1 MELSFLVDALKS
13 LLINYTSNNSQIDE
27 SLNDLFSSLE
37 SKNLNNE
44 IENYAEFILL
54 ASSLFEL
61 KAKRMLPQEEE
72 IEWMDEVEV
81 LKDKDLAFARLLQFK
96 AFSEIGIA
104 LASKI
109 KYNENEIKSF
119 KYYQTKN
126 LFPKPDVE
134 YEINKDKFNE
144 VAIEVFDRFKTI
156 EGFKHI
162 DKDLPDLQ
170 KAIDDLLQ
178 VVDKRLNTSFESILN
193 EVNTE
198 KEAIAF
204 FLALLE
210 AVRWGFVKASQND
223 DGIKIEKIMNY
234 KKVIT
239 AILLVSDG
247 SVNHKYFLENFNISN
262 EDLVNIFDEINDELK
277 EKDYGFYIKYD
288 GKSSDL
294 VTLSSISTELAEFKP
309 PSVLRGLST
318 PALETLSIVAY
329 EQPVTKLKVSEIR
342 GVESE
347 SSLKTLESRGLIEK
361 SGYLDV
367 PGNPHLYITTNLFLE
382 KMDISSIDDLP
393 VLGEYFSNLE
403 EE

>member
-223 DGIKIEKIMNY
+223 GGIKIEKNY
-234 KKVIT
+234 
-239 AILLVSDG
+239 
-247 SVNHKYFLENFNISN
+247 
-262 EDLVNIFDEINDELK
+262 EL
-277 EKDYGFYIKYD
+277 
-288 GKSSDL
+288 
-294 VTLSSISTELAEFKP
+294 
-309 PSVLRGLST
+309 
-318 PALETLSIVAY
+318 
-329 EQPVTKLKVSEIR
+329 
-342 GVESE
+342 
-347 SSLKTLESRGLIEK
+347 
-361 SGYLDV
+361 
-367 PGNPHLYITTNLFLE
+367 
-382 KMDISSIDDLP
+382 
-393 VLGEYFSNLE
+393 
-403 EE
+403 

>member
-13 LLINYTSNNSQIDE
+13 LLVNYTSNNLQIDE
-27 SLNDLFSSLE
+27 SLKDLLSSLE
-37 SKNLNNE
+37 KKNLNND

-72 IEWMDEVEV
+72 VEWIDEIEV

-104 LASKI
+104 FASKI
-109 KYNENEIKSF
+109 KYNENQIKSF

-134 YEINKDKFNE
+134 YEINRDKFNE
-144 VAIEVFDRFKTI
+144 VTNEVFERFKTI
-156 EGFKHI
+156 QGFKHI

-193 EVNTE
+193 NVNSE

-223 DGIKIEKIMNY
+223 EGINIEKNY
-234 KKVIT
+234 
-239 AILLVSDG
+239 
-247 SVNHKYFLENFNISN
+247 E
-262 EDLVNIFDEINDELK
+262 
-277 EKDYGFYIKYD
+277 
-288 GKSSDL
+288 
-294 VTLSSISTELAEFKP
+294 
-309 PSVLRGLST
+309 
-318 PALETLSIVAY
+318 
-329 EQPVTKLKVSEIR
+329 
-342 GVESE
+342 
-347 SSLKTLESRGLIEK
+347 
-361 SGYLDV
+361 
-367 PGNPHLYITTNLFLE
+367 
-382 KMDISSIDDLP
+382 
-393 VLGEYFSNLE
+393 
-403 EE
+403 

>member
-13 LLINYTSNNSQIDE
+13 LLINYTSNNSQINE

-134 YEINKDKFNE
+134 YEINKNKFNE

-178 VVDKRLNTSFESILN
+178 VVDKRLNISFESILN

-223 DGIKIEKIMNY
+223 DGIKIEKNY
-234 KKVIT
+234 
-239 AILLVSDG
+239 
-247 SVNHKYFLENFNISN
+247 
-262 EDLVNIFDEINDELK
+262 EL
-277 EKDYGFYIKYD
+277 
-288 GKSSDL
+288 
-294 VTLSSISTELAEFKP
+294 
-309 PSVLRGLST
+309 
-318 PALETLSIVAY
+318 
-329 EQPVTKLKVSEIR
+329 
-342 GVESE
+342 
-347 SSLKTLESRGLIEK
+347 
-361 SGYLDV
+361 
-367 PGNPHLYITTNLFLE
+367 
-382 KMDISSIDDLP
+382 
-393 VLGEYFSNLE
+393 
-403 EE
+403 

>member
-193 EVNTE
+193 DLNTE

-210 AVRWGFVKASQND
+210 AVRWGFVRASQND
-223 DGIKIEKIMNY
+223 EGIKIEKNY
-234 KKVIT
+234 
-239 AILLVSDG
+239 
-247 SVNHKYFLENFNISN
+247 
-262 EDLVNIFDEINDELK
+262 EL
-277 EKDYGFYIKYD
+277 
-288 GKSSDL
+288 
-294 VTLSSISTELAEFKP
+294 
-309 PSVLRGLST
+309 
-318 PALETLSIVAY
+318 
-329 EQPVTKLKVSEIR
+329 
-342 GVESE
+342 
-347 SSLKTLESRGLIEK
+347 
-361 SGYLDV
+361 
-367 PGNPHLYITTNLFLE
+367 
-382 KMDISSIDDLP
+382 
-393 VLGEYFSNLE
+393 
-403 EE
+403 

>member
-178 VVDKRLNTSFESILN
+178 VVDKRLNISFESILN

-223 DGIKIEKIMNY
+223 DGIKIEKNY
-234 KKVIT
+234 
-239 AILLVSDG
+239 
-247 SVNHKYFLENFNISN
+247 
-262 EDLVNIFDEINDELK
+262 EL
-277 EKDYGFYIKYD
+277 
-288 GKSSDL
+288 
-294 VTLSSISTELAEFKP
+294 
-309 PSVLRGLST
+309 
-318 PALETLSIVAY
+318 
-329 EQPVTKLKVSEIR
+329 
-342 GVESE
+342 
-347 SSLKTLESRGLIEK
+347 
-361 SGYLDV
+361 
-367 PGNPHLYITTNLFLE
+367 
-382 KMDISSIDDLP
+382 
-393 VLGEYFSNLE
+393 
-403 EE
+403 

>member
-170 KAIDDLLQ
+170 NAIDDLLQ

-223 DGIKIEKIMNY
+223 DGIKIEKNY
-234 KKVIT
+234 
-239 AILLVSDG
+239 
-247 SVNHKYFLENFNISN
+247 
-262 EDLVNIFDEINDELK
+262 EL
-277 EKDYGFYIKYD
+277 
-288 GKSSDL
+288 
-294 VTLSSISTELAEFKP
+294 
-309 PSVLRGLST
+309 
-318 PALETLSIVAY
+318 
-329 EQPVTKLKVSEIR
+329 
-342 GVESE
+342 
-347 SSLKTLESRGLIEK
+347 
-361 SGYLDV
+361 
-367 PGNPHLYITTNLFLE
+367 
-382 KMDISSIDDLP
+382 
-393 VLGEYFSNLE
+393 
-403 EE
+403 

>member
-134 YEINKDKFNE
+134 YEINKDKFND

-210 AVRWGFVKASQND
+210 AVRWGFVKASQNN
-223 DGIKIEKIMNY
+223 DGIKIEKNY
-234 KKVIT
+234 
-239 AILLVSDG
+239 
-247 SVNHKYFLENFNISN
+247 
-262 EDLVNIFDEINDELK
+262 EL
-277 EKDYGFYIKYD
+277 
-288 GKSSDL
+288 
-294 VTLSSISTELAEFKP
+294 
-309 PSVLRGLST
+309 
-318 PALETLSIVAY
+318 
-329 EQPVTKLKVSEIR
+329 
-342 GVESE
+342 
-347 SSLKTLESRGLIEK
+347 
-361 SGYLDV
+361 
-367 PGNPHLYITTNLFLE
+367 
-382 KMDISSIDDLP
+382 
-393 VLGEYFSNLE
+393 
-403 EE
+403 

>member
-193 EVNTE
+193 EVDTE

-223 DGIKIEKIMNY
+223 DGIKIEKNY
-234 KKVIT
+234 
-239 AILLVSDG
+239 
-247 SVNHKYFLENFNISN
+247 
-262 EDLVNIFDEINDELK
+262 EL
-277 EKDYGFYIKYD
+277 
-288 GKSSDL
+288 
-294 VTLSSISTELAEFKP
+294 
-309 PSVLRGLST
+309 
-318 PALETLSIVAY
+318 
-329 EQPVTKLKVSEIR
+329 
-342 GVESE
+342 
-347 SSLKTLESRGLIEK
+347 
-361 SGYLDV
+361 
-367 PGNPHLYITTNLFLE
+367 
-382 KMDISSIDDLP
+382 
-393 VLGEYFSNLE
+393 
-403 EE
+403 

>member
-1 MELSFLVDALKS
+1 MELSFLVDALNY
-13 LLINYTSNNSQIDE
+13 LLINYTSNNSQIYE
-27 SLNDLFSSLE
+27 SVNDLFSSLE

-72 IEWMDEVEV
+72 IEWMDEVEI

-134 YEINKDKFNE
+134 YEINKNKFNE
-144 VAIEVFDRFKTI
+144 FAIEVFYRFKTI

-223 DGIKIEKIMNY
+223 NGIKIEKNY
-234 KKVIT
+234 
-239 AILLVSDG
+239 
-247 SVNHKYFLENFNISN
+247 
-262 EDLVNIFDEINDELK
+262 EL
-277 EKDYGFYIKYD
+277 
-288 GKSSDL
+288 
-294 VTLSSISTELAEFKP
+294 
-309 PSVLRGLST
+309 
-318 PALETLSIVAY
+318 
-329 EQPVTKLKVSEIR
+329 
-342 GVESE
+342 
-347 SSLKTLESRGLIEK
+347 
-361 SGYLDV
+361 
-367 PGNPHLYITTNLFLE
+367 
-382 KMDISSIDDLP
+382 
-393 VLGEYFSNLE
+393 
-403 EE
+403 

>member
-193 EVNTE
+193 KVNTE

-223 DGIKIEKIMNY
+223 DGIKIEKNY
-234 KKVIT
+234 
-239 AILLVSDG
+239 
-247 SVNHKYFLENFNISN
+247 
-262 EDLVNIFDEINDELK
+262 EL
-277 EKDYGFYIKYD
+277 
-288 GKSSDL
+288 
-294 VTLSSISTELAEFKP
+294 
-309 PSVLRGLST
+309 
-318 PALETLSIVAY
+318 
-329 EQPVTKLKVSEIR
+329 
-342 GVESE
+342 
-347 SSLKTLESRGLIEK
+347 
-361 SGYLDV
+361 
-367 PGNPHLYITTNLFLE
+367 
-382 KMDISSIDDLP
+382 
-393 VLGEYFSNLE
+393 
-403 EE
+403 

>member
-72 IEWMDEVEV
+72 IEWMDEVEI

-134 YEINKDKFNE
+134 YEINKNKFNE

-170 KAIDDLLQ
+170 QAIDDLLQ

-223 DGIKIEKIMNY
+223 DGIKIEKNY
-234 KKVIT
+234 
-239 AILLVSDG
+239 
-247 SVNHKYFLENFNISN
+247 
-262 EDLVNIFDEINDELK
+262 EL
-277 EKDYGFYIKYD
+277 
-288 GKSSDL
+288 
-294 VTLSSISTELAEFKP
+294 
-309 PSVLRGLST
+309 
-318 PALETLSIVAY
+318 
-329 EQPVTKLKVSEIR
+329 
-342 GVESE
+342 
-347 SSLKTLESRGLIEK
+347 
-361 SGYLDV
+361 
-367 PGNPHLYITTNLFLE
+367 
-382 KMDISSIDDLP
+382 
-393 VLGEYFSNLE
+393 
-403 EE
+403 

>member
-210 AVRWGFVKASQND
+210 AVRWGFVKANQND
-223 DGIKIEKIMNY
+223 EGIKIEKNY
-234 KKVIT
+234 
-239 AILLVSDG
+239 
-247 SVNHKYFLENFNISN
+247 
-262 EDLVNIFDEINDELK
+262 EL
-277 EKDYGFYIKYD
+277 
-288 GKSSDL
+288 
-294 VTLSSISTELAEFKP
+294 
-309 PSVLRGLST
+309 
-318 PALETLSIVAY
+318 
-329 EQPVTKLKVSEIR
+329 
-342 GVESE
+342 
-347 SSLKTLESRGLIEK
+347 
-361 SGYLDV
+361 
-367 PGNPHLYITTNLFLE
+367 
-382 KMDISSIDDLP
+382 
-393 VLGEYFSNLE
+393 
-403 EE
+403 

>member
-13 LLINYTSNNSQIDE
+13 LLINYTSNNSQIGE

-198 KEAIAF
+198 KQAIAF

-210 AVRWGFVKASQND
+210 AVRWGFVKASQTD
-223 DGIKIEKIMNY
+223 EGIKIEKNY
-234 KKVIT
+234 
-239 AILLVSDG
+239 
-247 SVNHKYFLENFNISN
+247 
-262 EDLVNIFDEINDELK
+262 EL
-277 EKDYGFYIKYD
+277 
-288 GKSSDL
+288 
-294 VTLSSISTELAEFKP
+294 
-309 PSVLRGLST
+309 
-318 PALETLSIVAY
+318 
-329 EQPVTKLKVSEIR
+329 
-342 GVESE
+342 
-347 SSLKTLESRGLIEK
+347 
-361 SGYLDV
+361 
-367 PGNPHLYITTNLFLE
+367 
-382 KMDISSIDDLP
+382 
-393 VLGEYFSNLE
+393 
-403 EE
+403 

>member
-72 IEWMDEVEV
+72 IEWMDEVEI

-104 LASKI
+104 IASKI

-162 DKDLPDLQ
+162 DKDLPNLQ
-170 KAIDDLLQ
+170 QAIDDLLQ

-210 AVRWGFVKASQND
+210 AVRWGFVKASQNEES
-223 DGIKIEKIMNY
+223 IKIEKNY
-234 KKVIT
+234 
-239 AILLVSDG
+239 
-247 SVNHKYFLENFNISN
+247 
-262 EDLVNIFDEINDELK
+262 EL
-277 EKDYGFYIKYD
+277 
-288 GKSSDL
+288 
-294 VTLSSISTELAEFKP
+294 
-309 PSVLRGLST
+309 
-318 PALETLSIVAY
+318 
-329 EQPVTKLKVSEIR
+329 
-342 GVESE
+342 
-347 SSLKTLESRGLIEK
+347 
-361 SGYLDV
+361 
-367 PGNPHLYITTNLFLE
+367 
-382 KMDISSIDDLP
+382 
-393 VLGEYFSNLE
+393 
-403 EE
+403 

>member
-27 SLNDLFSSLE
+27 SLNDLLSSLE

-178 VVDKRLNTSFESILN
+178 VVDKRLNISFESILN
-193 EVNTE
+193 DVNSE

-210 AVRWGFVKASQND
+210 AVRWGFVKANQND
-223 DGIKIEKIMNY
+223 EGIKIEKNY
-234 KKVIT
+234 
-239 AILLVSDG
+239 
-247 SVNHKYFLENFNISN
+247 
-262 EDLVNIFDEINDELK
+262 EL
-277 EKDYGFYIKYD
+277 
-288 GKSSDL
+288 
-294 VTLSSISTELAEFKP
+294 
-309 PSVLRGLST
+309 
-318 PALETLSIVAY
+318 
-329 EQPVTKLKVSEIR
+329 
-342 GVESE
+342 
-347 SSLKTLESRGLIEK
+347 
-361 SGYLDV
+361 
-367 PGNPHLYITTNLFLE
+367 
-382 KMDISSIDDLP
+382 
-393 VLGEYFSNLE
+393 
-403 EE
+403 

>member
-13 LLINYTSNNSQIDE
+13 LLINYTSNNSQINE

-37 SKNLNNE
+37 LKNLNNE

-178 VVDKRLNTSFESILN
+178 VVDKRLNTSFESILID
-193 EVNTE
+193 VNSE

-210 AVRWGFVKASQND
+210 AVKWGFVKASQND
-223 DGIKIEKIMNY
+223 EGIKIEKNY
-234 KKVIT
+234 
-239 AILLVSDG
+239 
-247 SVNHKYFLENFNISN
+247 
-262 EDLVNIFDEINDELK
+262 EL
-277 EKDYGFYIKYD
+277 
-288 GKSSDL
+288 
-294 VTLSSISTELAEFKP
+294 
-309 PSVLRGLST
+309 
-318 PALETLSIVAY
+318 
-329 EQPVTKLKVSEIR
+329 
-342 GVESE
+342 
-347 SSLKTLESRGLIEK
+347 
-361 SGYLDV
+361 
-367 PGNPHLYITTNLFLE
+367 
-382 KMDISSIDDLP
+382 
-393 VLGEYFSNLE
+393 
-403 EE
+403 

>member
-72 IEWMDEVEV
+72 IEWMDEVEI

-134 YEINKDKFNE
+134 YEINKDKFND

-223 DGIKIEKIMNY
+223 DGIKIEKNY
-234 KKVIT
+234 
-239 AILLVSDG
+239 
-247 SVNHKYFLENFNISN
+247 
-262 EDLVNIFDEINDELK
+262 EL
-277 EKDYGFYIKYD
+277 
-288 GKSSDL
+288 
-294 VTLSSISTELAEFKP
+294 
-309 PSVLRGLST
+309 
-318 PALETLSIVAY
+318 
-329 EQPVTKLKVSEIR
+329 
-342 GVESE
+342 
-347 SSLKTLESRGLIEK
+347 
-361 SGYLDV
+361 
-367 PGNPHLYITTNLFLE
+367 
-382 KMDISSIDDLP
+382 
-393 VLGEYFSNLE
+393 
-403 EE
+403 

>member
-13 LLINYTSNNSQIDE
+13 LLVNYTSNNLQIDE
-27 SLNDLFSSLE
+27 SLKDLLSSLE
-37 SKNLNNE
+37 QKNLNND

-72 IEWMDEVEV
+72 VEWIDEIEV

-104 LASKI
+104 FASKI
-109 KYNENEIKSF
+109 KYNENQIKSF

-144 VAIEVFDRFKTI
+144 VTNEVFERFKTI
-156 EGFKHI
+156 QGFKHI

-170 KAIDDLLQ
+170 KAIDDLLL

-193 EVNTE
+193 NVNSE

-223 DGIKIEKIMNY
+223 EGINIEKNY
-234 KKVIT
+234 
-239 AILLVSDG
+239 
-247 SVNHKYFLENFNISN
+247 E
-262 EDLVNIFDEINDELK
+262 
-277 EKDYGFYIKYD
+277 
-288 GKSSDL
+288 
-294 VTLSSISTELAEFKP
+294 
-309 PSVLRGLST
+309 
-318 PALETLSIVAY
+318 
-329 EQPVTKLKVSEIR
+329 
-342 GVESE
+342 
-347 SSLKTLESRGLIEK
+347 
-361 SGYLDV
+361 
-367 PGNPHLYITTNLFLE
+367 
-382 KMDISSIDDLP
+382 
-393 VLGEYFSNLE
+393 
-403 EE
+403 

>member
-13 LLINYTSNNSQIDE
+13 LLINYTSNNLQIDE

-44 IENYAEFILL
+44 IENYAEFVLL

-72 IEWMDEVEV
+72 VDWMDEVEV

-126 LFPKPDVE
+126 LFPKPEVE
-134 YEINKDKFNE
+134 YEINKNKFNE
-144 VAIEVFDRFKTI
+144 VAIEVFERFKTI

-223 DGIKIEKIMNY
+223 DGIKIEKNY
-234 KKVIT
+234 
-239 AILLVSDG
+239 
-247 SVNHKYFLENFNISN
+247 
-262 EDLVNIFDEINDELK
+262 EL
-277 EKDYGFYIKYD
+277 
-288 GKSSDL
+288 
-294 VTLSSISTELAEFKP
+294 
-309 PSVLRGLST
+309 
-318 PALETLSIVAY
+318 
-329 EQPVTKLKVSEIR
+329 
-342 GVESE
+342 
-347 SSLKTLESRGLIEK
+347 
-361 SGYLDV
+361 
-367 PGNPHLYITTNLFLE
+367 
-382 KMDISSIDDLP
+382 
-393 VLGEYFSNLE
+393 
-403 EE
+403 

>member
-72 IEWMDEVEV
+72 IEWMDEVEI

-126 LFPKPDVE
+126 LFPKPDIE
-134 YEINKDKFNE
+134 YEINKNKFNE

-223 DGIKIEKIMNY
+223 DGIKIEKNY
-234 KKVIT
+234 
-239 AILLVSDG
+239 
-247 SVNHKYFLENFNISN
+247 
-262 EDLVNIFDEINDELK
+262 EL
-277 EKDYGFYIKYD
+277 
-288 GKSSDL
+288 
-294 VTLSSISTELAEFKP
+294 
-309 PSVLRGLST
+309 
-318 PALETLSIVAY
+318 
-329 EQPVTKLKVSEIR
+329 
-342 GVESE
+342 
-347 SSLKTLESRGLIEK
+347 
-361 SGYLDV
+361 
-367 PGNPHLYITTNLFLE
+367 
-382 KMDISSIDDLP
+382 
-393 VLGEYFSNLE
+393 
-403 EE
+403 

>member
-72 IEWMDEVEV
+72 IEWMDEVEI

-126 LFPKPDVE
+126 LFPKPDVK

-223 DGIKIEKIMNY
+223 DGIKIEKNY
-234 KKVIT
+234 
-239 AILLVSDG
+239 
-247 SVNHKYFLENFNISN
+247 
-262 EDLVNIFDEINDELK
+262 EL
-277 EKDYGFYIKYD
+277 
-288 GKSSDL
+288 
-294 VTLSSISTELAEFKP
+294 
-309 PSVLRGLST
+309 
-318 PALETLSIVAY
+318 
-329 EQPVTKLKVSEIR
+329 
-342 GVESE
+342 
-347 SSLKTLESRGLIEK
+347 
-361 SGYLDV
+361 
-367 PGNPHLYITTNLFLE
+367 
-382 KMDISSIDDLP
+382 
-393 VLGEYFSNLE
+393 
-403 EE
+403 

>member
-37 SKNLNNE
+37 SKNINNE

-193 EVNTE
+193 EVNNE
-198 KEAIAF
+198 KEAVAF

-210 AVRWGFVKASQND
+210 AVRWGFIKASQND
-223 DGIKIEKIMNY
+223 EGIKIEKNY
-234 KKVIT
+234 
-239 AILLVSDG
+239 
-247 SVNHKYFLENFNISN
+247 
-262 EDLVNIFDEINDELK
+262 EL
-277 EKDYGFYIKYD
+277 
-288 GKSSDL
+288 
-294 VTLSSISTELAEFKP
+294 
-309 PSVLRGLST
+309 
-318 PALETLSIVAY
+318 
-329 EQPVTKLKVSEIR
+329 
-342 GVESE
+342 
-347 SSLKTLESRGLIEK
+347 
-361 SGYLDV
+361 
-367 PGNPHLYITTNLFLE
+367 
-382 KMDISSIDDLP
+382 
-393 VLGEYFSNLE
+393 
-403 EE
+403 

>member
-72 IEWMDEVEV
+72 IEWMDEVEI

-134 YEINKDKFNE
+134 YEINKNKFNE

-210 AVRWGFVKASQND
+210 AVRWGFVKD
-223 DGIKIEKIMNY
+223 
-234 KKVIT
+234 
-239 AILLVSDG
+239 
-247 SVNHKYFLENFNISN
+247 
-262 EDLVNIFDEINDELK
+262 DLVVI
-277 EKDYGFYIKYD
+277 
-288 GKSSDL
+288 
-294 VTLSSISTELAEFKP
+294 
-309 PSVLRGLST
+309 
-318 PALETLSIVAY
+318 
-329 EQPVTKLKVSEIR
+329 
-342 GVESE
+342 
-347 SSLKTLESRGLIEK
+347 
-361 SGYLDV
+361 
-367 PGNPHLYITTNLFLE
+367 
-382 KMDISSIDDLP
+382 
-393 VLGEYFSNLE
+393 
-403 EE
+403 

>member
-1 MELSFLVDALKS
+1 MELSFLLDALKS

-61 KAKRMLPQEEE
+61 KAKRMIPQEEE

-81 LKDKDLAFARLLQFK
+81 LKDKDLAFARLLQFR

-144 VAIEVFDRFKTI
+144 VSIEVFDRYKTI

-193 EVNTE
+193 NVTSE
-198 KEAIAF
+198 KHAIAF

-223 DGIKIEKIMNY
+223 EGIKIEKNY
-234 KKVIT
+234 
-239 AILLVSDG
+239 
-247 SVNHKYFLENFNISN
+247 
-262 EDLVNIFDEINDELK
+262 EL
-277 EKDYGFYIKYD
+277 
-288 GKSSDL
+288 
-294 VTLSSISTELAEFKP
+294 
-309 PSVLRGLST
+309 
-318 PALETLSIVAY
+318 
-329 EQPVTKLKVSEIR
+329 
-342 GVESE
+342 
-347 SSLKTLESRGLIEK
+347 
-361 SGYLDV
+361 
-367 PGNPHLYITTNLFLE
+367 
-382 KMDISSIDDLP
+382 
-393 VLGEYFSNLE
+393 
-403 EE
+403 

>member
-13 LLINYTSNNSQIDE
+13 LLIKHTSNNSQIDE

-170 KAIDDLLQ
+170 TAIDDLLQ

-223 DGIKIEKIMNY
+223 EGIKIEKNY
-234 KKVIT
+234 
-239 AILLVSDG
+239 
-247 SVNHKYFLENFNISN
+247 
-262 EDLVNIFDEINDELK
+262 EL
-277 EKDYGFYIKYD
+277 
-288 GKSSDL
+288 
-294 VTLSSISTELAEFKP
+294 
-309 PSVLRGLST
+309 
-318 PALETLSIVAY
+318 
-329 EQPVTKLKVSEIR
+329 
-342 GVESE
+342 
-347 SSLKTLESRGLIEK
+347 
-361 SGYLDV
+361 
-367 PGNPHLYITTNLFLE
+367 
-382 KMDISSIDDLP
+382 
-393 VLGEYFSNLE
+393 
-403 EE
+403 

>member
-1 MELSFLVDALKS
+1 MELSFLLDALKS

-134 YEINKDKFNE
+134 YEINKNKFNE

-223 DGIKIEKIMNY
+223 DGIKIEKNY
-234 KKVIT
+234 
-239 AILLVSDG
+239 
-247 SVNHKYFLENFNISN
+247 
-262 EDLVNIFDEINDELK
+262 EL
-277 EKDYGFYIKYD
+277 
-288 GKSSDL
+288 
-294 VTLSSISTELAEFKP
+294 
-309 PSVLRGLST
+309 
-318 PALETLSIVAY
+318 
-329 EQPVTKLKVSEIR
+329 
-342 GVESE
+342 
-347 SSLKTLESRGLIEK
+347 
-361 SGYLDV
+361 
-367 PGNPHLYITTNLFLE
+367 
-382 KMDISSIDDLP
+382 
-393 VLGEYFSNLE
+393 
-403 EE
+403 